1 MIEIDFVKID
11 EQGKRFR
18 VATLS
23 VPDSLFENA
32 AEPEPPTKFHTAYN
46 WIKAGKSKKEI
57 IESGI
62 IPRVYELA
70 KASFDELNAEPTASD
85 LTEDEDV
92 SY

>member
-32 AEPEPPTKFHTAYN
+32 AEPEPPTDTTPAADEAQEAASAPTEAPAPEITGSGQEAPPERATLTQRLRFLFR
-46 WIKAGKSKKEI
+46 GKI
-57 IESGI
+57 
-62 IPRVYELA
+62 
-70 KASFDELNAEPTASD
+70 
-85 LTEDEDV
+85 
-92 SY
+92 